1 MYKIEPLFLR
11 RLKIIKL
18 TSGIKYRKRRLGIS
32 RGRDLVPMARTNA
45 RAMLDELGMLVYL
58 PSCEHINPLYPLL
71 LLAGVL
77 SSFSLHIQQYT
88 EPCHTYVRKRSRKV
102 PTRYLPL
109 RKAKSSYACVL
120 RWLSNCFLATRSPHV
135 RTLLRY

>member
-58 PSCEHINPLYPLL
+58 PSCEHHKSIISIASTRRSAL
-71 LLAGVL
+71 V
-77 SSFSLHIQQYT
+77 IQFTYT
-88 EPCHTYVRKRSRKV
+88 AVYGAMSYVR
-102 PTRYLPL
+102 TQ
-109 RKAKSSYACVL
+109 A
-120 RWLSNCFLATRSPHV
+120 LSQGAYQVSTV
-135 RTLLRY
+135 T